1 MPQMF
6 NKLDNRSKSSVI
18 SCSTISDIRQNA
30 WLFPLESGNEY
41 TNQYAKSSFS
51 EEEERDSL
59 K

>member
-6 NKLDNRSKSSVI
+6 NKLDNRSKSSMI

-30 WLFPLESGNEY
+30 WLFSLENGNEY
-41 TNQYAKSSFS
+41 INQYAKSSFS

>member
-1 MPQMF
+1 MF
-6 NKLDNRSKSSVI
+6 NKFDDRSKSSVI